1 MPLILLHIV
10 RWSRVASEL
19 AVECCETFPDVLS
32 CPTLQKNKTEFE
44 LELEVLLLRIIA
56 WLEITLLGYDIGLS
70 KLSVLS
76 VKKRRGQ
83 VAPRKV
89 KFLPGSAMHEIAVQ

>member
-89 KFLPGSAMHEIAVQ
+89 KFCPDLQCTR

>member
-1 MPLILLHIV
+1 MMPLILLHIV

-44 LELEVLLLRIIA
+44 LEYEVSKLLLTIIA
-56 WLEITLLGYDIGLS
+56 WLEITLLGYDMGLS
-70 KLSVLS
+70 KLSVL
-76 VKKRRGQ
+76 Q
-83 VAPRKV
+83 A
-89 KFLPGSAMHEIAVQ
+89 